1 MDYVTNLKTLQSSM
15 SSDDPKT
22 QKSCNK
28 DYSSGM
34 EDFMNKTIVNI
45 YSRTWGR
52 LEKRLRINK
61 LNEFIEQIKIENDFD
76 DDKSKELSELL
87 MHLLTT
93 NKINKA
99 TEIKY
104 NKEECKILEIYGLKF
119 ESNNFNY
126 QKKKK

>member
-1 MDYVTNLKTLQSSM
+1 MDYVTNLKTLKSSM
-15 SSDDPKT
+15 SSDTPK
-22 QKSCNK
+22 SENSSNK

-34 EDFMNKTIVNI
+34 EDFMNKTIVNV

-52 LEKRLRINK
+52 LEKKLRINK
-61 LNEFIEQIKIENDFD
+61 INEFVEQIKMENEFNN
-76 DDKSKELSELL
+76 DKALKLSELL

-104 NKEECKILEIYGLKF
+104 DKDECKIMEIYGLKF
-119 ESNNFNY
+119 ESNNFTY

>member
-1 MDYVTNLKTLQSSM
+1 MDYVTNLKTLKSSM
-15 SSDDPKT
+15 SSDTPKSE
-22 QKSCNK
+22 KSCNK

-34 EDFMNKTIVNI
+34 EDFMNKTIVNV

-52 LEKRLRINK
+52 LEKKLRINK
-61 LNEFIEQIKIENDFD
+61 INEFLEQIKMENEFD
-76 DDKSKELSELL
+76 DKKTQELSELL

-104 NKEECKILEIYGLKF
+104 DKDECKIMEIYGLKF
-119 ESNNFNY
+119 ESNNFTY

>member
-1 MDYVTNLKTLQSSM
+1 MDYLDNLKKLQSSM
-15 SSDDPKT
+15 SSDT
-22 QKSCNK
+22 QNPENSSNK

-34 EDFMNKTIVNI
+34 EDFMNKTIVNV

-76 DDKSKELSELL
+76 DKKTQELSELL

-104 NKEECKILEIYGLKF
+104 DKDECKIMEIYGLKF
-119 ESNNFNY
+119 ESNNFRY

>member
-1 MDYVTNLKTLQSSM
+1 M

>member
-1 MDYVTNLKTLQSSM
+1 MDYATNLKNLQSSM
-15 SSDDPKT
+15 SSDTPNPE
-22 QKSCNK
+22 KSSNK

-34 EDFMNKTIVNI
+34 EDFMNKTIVNV

-61 LNEFIEQIKIENDFD
+61 LNEFIEHVKIENNFD
-76 DDKSKELSELL
+76 EEKTLELSEIL

-104 NKEECKILEIYGLKF
+104 DKDECKILEIYGLKF
-119 ESNNFNY
+119 ESNNFTY